1 MKIDVTA
8 PQARA
13 SPSSAL
19 ALAAGGEDDEV
30 GRMRVEIDRL
40 HRALSD
46 SQNALLTSNEHGDLL
61 QDHLYRLSAS
71 LKAEI
76 GERQKA
82 DEKVQSLLQAVTRE
96 RGDLEVLVQILM
108 DQGDSFAEEGEKAR
122 IDGLTGI
129 PNRRRLDEYLLK
141 EWDRHMKLQQPL
153 SLLLCDVDYFK
164 CFNDLYGHQAGDE
177 CLKTVAKT
185 IMGSLRSDDL
195 VARYGG
201 EEFAMVLP
209 HTPRDR
215 ALQIAERVRAN
226 VFAASILHADSKVCG
241 ADSKVCGIATLSIG
255 VACRIPQL
263 QDAAGAGALVEE
275 SDRNLYLAKR
285 RGRNRVETQLT
296 EDVNL

>member
-1 MKIDVTA
+1 M
-8 PQARA
+8 
-13 SPSSAL
+13 
-19 ALAAGGEDDEV
+19 
-30 GRMRVEIDRL
+30 DRL

-61 QDHLYRLSAS
+61 QDHLYRLNAS
-71 LKAEI
+71 LTAEI

-82 DEKVQSLLQAVTRE
+82 DEKVRSLLQAATRE
-96 RGDLEVLVQILM
+96 RGDLELLVRILM
-108 DQGDSFAEEGEKAR
+108 DQGDSLAEEGEKAL
-122 IDGLTGI
+122 IDSLTGI
-129 PNRRRLDEYLLK
+129 PNRRRLDECLLK
-141 EWDRHMKLQQPL
+141 EWDRHKKSQQPL

-185 IMGSLRSDDL
+185 IAGSLRSDDL

-201 EEFAMVLP
+201 EEFGVVLP
-209 HTPRDR
+209 HTPRER
-215 ALQIAERVRAN
+215 ALQIAERIRAT
-226 VFAASILHADSKVCG
+226 VFAASIPHADSKVCG
-241 ADSKVCGIATLSIG
+241 KVTLSIG